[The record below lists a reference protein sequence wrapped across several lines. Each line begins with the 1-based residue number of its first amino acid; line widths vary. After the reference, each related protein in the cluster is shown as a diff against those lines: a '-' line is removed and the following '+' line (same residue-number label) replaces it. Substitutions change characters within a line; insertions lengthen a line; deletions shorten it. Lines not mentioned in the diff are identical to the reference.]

1 MTILNKED
9 YDSDGIVVDLTGPEG
24 NAFVLMGYARRWA
37 KDLSKDGNA
46 IVNEMMEG
54 DYDHLV
60 DVLDREFGEYVTL
73 LR

>member
-9 YDSDGIVVDLTGPEG
+9 YDAGGIVVDLTGPEG

-37 KDLSKDGNA
+37 KDLDKDGNA
-46 IVNEMMEG
+46 IINEMMEG

>member
-9 YDSDGIVVDLTGPEG
+9 YDTGGIVVDLTGPEG

-37 KDLSKDGNA
+37 KDLGKDGNA
-46 IVNEMMEG
+46 IINEMMEG